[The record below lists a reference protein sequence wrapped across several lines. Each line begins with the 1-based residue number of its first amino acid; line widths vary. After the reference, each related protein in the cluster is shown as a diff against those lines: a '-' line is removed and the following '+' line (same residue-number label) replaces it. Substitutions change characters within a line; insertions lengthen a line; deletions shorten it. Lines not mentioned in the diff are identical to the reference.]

1 MKTYLFL
8 LYSCFITFWSQ
19 VLLRGMQDQH
29 EKLFS
34 NVLTTKELEII
45 LLLQANGSTIVEGK
59 NGTSVEEMVPLIEP
73 GKEMMLMLN
82 DTRRKLGSFQ
92 ICALCTCCGSGAR
105 GGYCLPTPCC
115 YAISCNIPN
124 RPFGF
129 CSFLP
134 KTCNCFGCHL

>member
-1 MKTYLFL
+1 MPSIVKR
-8 LYSCFITFWSQ
+8 
-19 VLLRGMQDQH
+19 VLLSMFIIIVF
-29 EKLFS
+29 LFNLPTYS
-34 NVLTTKELEII
+34 H
-45 LLLQANGSTIVEGK
+45 ANGLPEAVK
-59 NGTSVEEMVPLIEP
+59 NGTVVGEEMVPMIEP

-82 DTRRKLGSFQ
+82 ESRRKLGSFQ
-92 ICALCTCCGSGAR
+92 ICALCTCCGAR

-134 KTCNCFGCHL
+134 KTCNCFGCHI

>member
-1 MKTYLFL
+1 MLSTVV
-8 LYSCFITFWSQ
+8 SR
-19 VLLRGMQDQH
+19 VLLSILIVF
-29 EKLFS
+29 LFS
-34 NVLTTKELEII
+34 VHEAKFEH
-45 LLLQANGSTIVEGK
+45 ANGSIVEGK
-59 NGTSVEEMVPLIEP
+59 NGASVEGPEGLEKMVPLIEP
-73 GKEMMLMLN
+73 GKEMVLMLN